1 MPTLQEFFERFDI
14 EIRTNYQNSQRWFV
28 LFDKKAKDYVKEPSQ
43 YINRKVIKQ
52 FLKSEDIYSYLKAT
66 FETKK
71 ED

>member
-43 YINRKVIKQ
+43 YINRKVIK
-52 FLKSEDIYSYLKAT
+52 
-66 FETKK
+66 
-71 ED
+71 